1 MSWNM
6 EHGHLESPHPGHDSF
21 FDQPMGGNG
30 LKLDVEP
37 MFLKKRTVPDH
48 NGRVGMKAHPAA
60 MPTLDFRRI
69 HHVVEMPVRE
79 QKPVDSV
86 ARKKVIRS
94 LGGIKKQVPGR
105 GF

>member
-6 EHGHLESPHPGHDSF
+6 EHRHLESPHPSHSSF
-21 FDQPMGGNG
+21 FDQPIGGYG
-30 LKLDVEP
+30 LEIDVEP
-37 MFLKKRTVPDH
+37 MFLKIRTVPDH
-48 NGRVGMKAHPAA
+48 HGRVGMKAHPTA

>member
-1 MSWNM
+1 
-6 EHGHLESPHPGHDSF
+6 
-21 FDQPMGGNG
+21 
-30 LKLDVEP
+30 
-37 MFLKKRTVPDH
+37 
-48 NGRVGMKAHPAA
+48 MKAHPTA

-94 LGGIKKQVPGR
+94 LGGIKKQIPGR